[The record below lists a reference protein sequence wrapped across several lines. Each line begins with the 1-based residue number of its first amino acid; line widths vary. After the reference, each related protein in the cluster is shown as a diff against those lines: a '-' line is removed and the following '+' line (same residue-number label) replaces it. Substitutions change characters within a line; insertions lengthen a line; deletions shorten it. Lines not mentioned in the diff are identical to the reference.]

1 MRILLITIAIF
12 SLSFQV
18 FAQVAA
24 PSLDPSK
31 ENALPSVTSFRYFNT
46 AALNYATGEM
56 KSDDGKGDYTLAGG
70 ILALNLDGLGLELFA
85 KSGKLEGEFD
95 GGSGTTDFTRDIQ
108 ISQVGISYIFWE
120 FLSIGI
126 GQFSDTK
133 ENEGSGAETF
143 KEKSEDT
150 ATMISA
156 NIILS
161 EVFFLGAGINSFTN
175 KGTAS
180 GGGSAITHDKQE
192 ITWQENVYGAGLL
205 LGDPGQFQ
213 LKAEISMKS
222 SPEVGKVQSNDQEV
236 QSNGKQKSD
245 TTTGIL
251 ELKSEEYFISYRSQ
265 TINEAEIDSEYLD
278 HENGKKTT
286 DVSTIGIGYIN
297 DEGLMLT
304 VYSETQNEKLEDD
317 KSGDEAKSKV
327 TLMTFNIGYNF

>member
-31 ENALPSVTSFRYFNT
+31 ENALPSVTSLRYFNT

-56 KSDDGKGDYTLAGG
+56 KSDDGEGDYTMAGG

-95 GGSGTTDFTRDIQ
+95 GSDGGTTDFTRDIQ
-108 ISQVGISYIFWE
+108 TSQVGISYIFWE

-126 GQFSDTK
+126 GQFSYTK

-161 EVFFLGAGINSFTN
+161 EIFFLGAGINSFTN

-180 GGGSAITHDKQE
+180 GGGSGSTFDKQE

-222 SPEVGKVQSNDQEV
+222 SPEVGKAQNKDV

-251 ELKSEEYFISYRSQ
+251 ELKSEEYFISYSSQ

-278 HENGKKTT
+278 HDNGKRTT

-304 VYSETQNEKLEDD
+304 VYSETKNEKQEDD
-317 KSGDEAKSKV
+317 KGGDATEIKF